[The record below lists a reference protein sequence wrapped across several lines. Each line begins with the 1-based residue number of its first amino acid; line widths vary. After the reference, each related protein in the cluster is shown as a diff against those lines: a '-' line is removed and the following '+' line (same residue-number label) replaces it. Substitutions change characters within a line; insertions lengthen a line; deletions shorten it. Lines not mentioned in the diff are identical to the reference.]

1 MSNVIPDKLHLS
13 EQKDRIEKIINIPN
27 KHKPAD
33 ISNSFIMYK
42 YNEKVIVQSAYF
54 LVPSAMPNFSLQ

>member
-42 YNEKVIVQSAYF
+42 YNEKVIIQSA
-54 LVPSAMPNFSLQ
+54 